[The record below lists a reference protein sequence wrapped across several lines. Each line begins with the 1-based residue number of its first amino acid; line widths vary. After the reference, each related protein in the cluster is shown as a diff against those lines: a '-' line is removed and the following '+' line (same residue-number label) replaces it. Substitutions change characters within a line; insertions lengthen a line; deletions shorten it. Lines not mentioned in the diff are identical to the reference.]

1 MFKMLGK
8 DKISKEE
15 DKISSYWQDIDI
27 LKKSI
32 DKGDK
37 YFVFYDGP
45 AFANGFPG
53 LHHMVAKNLK
63 DAFCKYYTMQ
73 GYKVLRKVGW
83 DTHGLPIEN
92 HVEKKLG
99 ISSKKEIEEIGTQ
112 KFNLECRKSVRENED
127 AFTRLTKKMGQ
138 FIDTDNPYL
147 TYKNEYIETEWWIL
161 KKFYEEGLFYE
172 GTRVVPYCPHC
183 GTGLASHEV
192 AQGYKTVDVNTVYV
206 PFKLKD
212 KDEYFLVW
220 TTTPWTLIANVALCV
235 NPDEDYVK
243 VLSKGYKFIL
253 AKALLNEVF
262 DKDYEILETFKGK
275 TLEYQEYEQLIP
287 SLKVSKKAFYVTC
300 DTYVTME
307 DGTGIVHIAPAFG
320 EDDSKV
326 AEKYDLPVLN
336 PVGKDGKYTEGLWKG
351 ISVFDVELDVIKY
364 LKENDKLFKKQKMS
378 HDYPHCWRCQTPL
391 LYYSMPSYY
400 IKVSSF
406 KEELVEANSK
416 VSWYPSYVGEK
427 RFANWLSNAKDWNIS
442 RTRYW
447 GSPIPYFKC
456 SCGYNHMVGSIKEL
470 KELSIDKIDD
480 NFDLHKPYIDNV
492 RLKCPKCGKDMKR
505 ILDVLDCWFD
515 SGSMPFAQYHYPF
528 ENKELFENQFPA
540 DFICEGIDQTRG
552 WFYTLLV
559 ISTFIKGVAPYKN
572 VLVNDLLLDK
582 DGKKMSKSKGNIVEP
597 FTTIEEYGADTV
609 RFYLPYVSPVWTPL
623 KFDMSGLKEVYSKFF
638 NPLRNSYTFFATYA
652 NIDKIDKKMF
662 TVPYNSLEEIDKWLL
677 SKYNRLI
684 KDVTTAYDEYD
695 LNKVVKYLTTFVS
708 EDLSN
713 WYIRRNRDRFWGN
726 LLETSK
732 IAVYQTT
739 YTCLVGV
746 SKLLAPI
753 SPFISEE
760 IYRNLTGE
768 VSVHLSKFPL
778 CNESL
783 INKDIETRMDLVRNL
798 ISLGRNKREEVK
810 IKVRQPISEV
820 ILDGKLK
827 YTLEGLEDLIKE
839 ELNVK
844 NIIFKDDLSDVMD
857 FIIRPNFKVAGKVIG
872 NKMKEYQE
880 FLSNL
885 SLIEKE
891 KLLNNATIKFNDL
904 VITNDLIEV
913 KVQAKEGFDVAMDNG
928 LFIILNTTLTDDLLK
943 EGIAR
948 ELVSKVQNLRKEKGF
963 DIENRITLYYNGDNY
978 FEEVLKDF
986 EAYIKKET
994 LATDIIKKESLTDK
1008 YVLNDITVYLDV
1020 SKN

>member
-1 MFKMLGK
+1 
-8 DKISKEE
+8 
-15 DKISSYWQDIDI
+15 
-27 LKKSI
+27 
-32 DKGDK
+32 
-37 YFVFYDGP
+37 
-45 AFANGFPG
+45 
-53 LHHMVAKNLK
+53 
-63 DAFCKYYTMQ
+63 
-73 GYKVLRKVGW
+73 
-83 DTHGLPIEN
+83 
-92 HVEKKLG
+92 
-99 ISSKKEIEEIGTQ
+99 
-112 KFNLECRKSVRENED
+112 
-127 AFTRLTKKMGQ
+127 
-138 FIDTDNPYL
+138 
-147 TYKNEYIETEWWIL
+147 
-161 KKFYEEGLFYE
+161 
-172 GTRVVPYCPHC
+172 
-183 GTGLASHEV
+183 
-192 AQGYKTVDVNTVYV
+192 
-206 PFKLKD
+206 
-212 KDEYFLVW
+212 
-220 TTTPWTLIANVALCV
+220 
-235 NPDEDYVK
+235 
-243 VLSKGYKFIL
+243 
-253 AKALLNEVF
+253 
-262 DKDYEILETFKGK
+262 
-275 TLEYQEYEQLIP
+275 
-287 SLKVSKKAFYVTC
+287 
-300 DTYVTME
+300 
-307 DGTGIVHIAPAFG
+307 
-320 EDDSKV
+320 
-326 AEKYDLPVLN
+326 
-336 PVGKDGKYTEGLWKG
+336 
-351 ISVFDVELDVIKY
+351 
-364 LKENDKLFKKQKMS
+364 
-378 HDYPHCWRCQTPL
+378 
-391 LYYSMPSYY
+391 
-400 IKVSSF
+400 
-406 KEELVEANSK
+406 
-416 VSWYPSYVGEK
+416 
-427 RFANWLSNAKDWNIS
+427 
-442 RTRYW
+442 
-447 GSPIPYFKC
+447 
-456 SCGYNHMVGSIKEL
+456 
-470 KELSIDKIDD
+470 
-480 NFDLHKPYIDNV
+480 
-492 RLKCPKCGKDMKR
+492 
-505 ILDVLDCWFD
+505 
-515 SGSMPFAQYHYPF
+515 
-528 ENKELFENQFPA
+528 
-540 DFICEGIDQTRG
+540 
-552 WFYTLLV
+552 
-559 ISTFIKGVAPYKN
+559 
-572 VLVNDLLLDK
+572 
-582 DGKKMSKSKGNIVEP
+582 MSKSKGNIVEP

-844 NIIFKDDLSDVMD
+844 SIIFKDDLSDVMD

-986 EAYIKKET
+986 GAYIKKET

-1008 YVLNDITVYLDV
+1008 YVLNDTTVYLDV